1 MAKYTRNASAINAQL
16 FETESGQI
24 ITKVPCKIQIPARFA
39 DIGLAQVGVNTF
51 VYGCFAIINDNN
63 EYAVCNVNTL
73 IEINPFKTLKVKI
86 DDVPYYE
93 FTFEAGQV
101 VIKTSTTVRRDT
113 LMYNVIDELIFQG
126 KVPWYLGYE
135 DVGKLFDTAKEFANS
150 NMGEN
155 LETIEFLAAIITR
168 SKDDRTQYI
177 RLAAN
182 SYSDVTVNKITYV
195 PLKSMFYSVNST
207 LNKLSGSYFSDGLT
221 SALVKTTD
229 KVDKLESILRA

>member
-24 ITKVPCKIQIPARFA
+24 ISKVPCKIQIPARFA
-39 DIGLAQVGVNTF
+39 DIGLGQVGVNTF
-51 VYGCFAIINDNN
+51 VYGCFAIINENN

-86 DDVPYYE
+86 NEVDYYE

-101 VIKTSTTVRRDT
+101 VIKTSTTVKRDT

-126 KVPWYLGYE
+126 KIPWYLNYE

-150 NMGEN
+150 NIGEN
-155 LETIEFLAAIITR
+155 LETIEFLTSIVTR
-168 SKDDRTQYI
+168 TIDDRTMYL

-182 SYSDVTVNKITYV
+182 SYSDTTINKITFV

-229 KVDKLESILRA
+229 EVGKLESILRA